1 MHEPSSSLVKE
12 ILDLPVFHAE
22 WVLYFLIALSLI
34 SIGIMIERAIFY
46 RQRAVDVDAI
56 GKALAKALEK
66 GDMQAAAKALEG
78 HDSLETNAVLSG
90 LRAYDR
96 GPESVEDLIAGAM
109 GREKARYERRL
120 QFLAT
125 MASNAPYIG
134 LFGTVLG
141 IIRSFRD
148 LSTNIAEASSAVMA
162 GIAEALVATAIG
174 LLVAIPAVIAYNWF
188 KGRVKT
194 STTDCEML
202 ARVVLSSLKA
212 IDADVATE
220 RS

>member
-1 MHEPSSSLVKE
+1 MNETSDSLVQE
-12 ILDLPVFHAE
+12 IIGLPIFHAE
-22 WVLYFLIALSLI
+22 WVLWLLILLSLI
-34 SIGIMIERAIFY
+34 SIGVMIERWSFY
-46 RQRAVDVDAI
+46 RRRAIDVDFIAR
-56 GKALAKALEK
+56 ALARALER
-66 GDMQAAAKALEG
+66 GDMEAAAKTLEG

-90 LRAYDR
+90 LRAYER
-96 GPESVEDLIAGAM
+96 GPESVEDLITGAI

-141 IIRSFRD
+141 IIRAFRD
-148 LSTNIAEASSAVMA
+148 LSTNIAEASTAVMA

-188 KGRVKT
+188 KARVKT

-202 ARVVLSSLKA
+202 ARLVLSNLKSL
-212 IDADVATE
+212 DAGVAAQGE
-220 RS
+220 